1 MANLQERRNKDG
13 KLISYKIRVH
23 AGRDIDGKQ
32 LKPFTT
38 TFKVEPTWTEK
49 YARKEAEKYAATLEK
64 DFKDGKITDSRQR
77 FQEYC
82 EYVLQLKEQRGTKHS
97 TLVRYKDLAARIYP
111 KIGHMKLVDIRP
123 KTLND
128 FYTYL
133 GSEGANKRTGGKL
146 SNKTIVEHHRLIS
159 TVLEQALKEQLIPF
173 NPAERAQ
180 PPKMERKDVNYYQP
194 ETVIKIREALEGEPL
209 KWCCLV
215 HMLLIT
221 GARRGEIL
229 GLKWKHVDFKGCK
242 IYICN
247 AVLYSPEKGVYEDT
261 PKTKKSIRLVS
272 VPKETI
278 DLLRELKSEQ
288 TERQASAGVNSE
300 FVFCQETG
308 KPMHPDSVTDWLNK
322 FSKRHDLP
330 HLNAHAFR
338 HTMASLLINEGVD
351 IVSVSARLGHENP
364 STTANVYAHIIEGAD
379 EKNADIIASVFL
391 KKKA

>member
-1 MANLQERRNKDG
+1 MSHERVRS
-13 KLISYKIRVH
+13 IY
-23 AGRDIDGKQ
+23 Q
-32 LKPFTT
+32 CFWTCCKPFTT

-49 YARKEAEKYAATLEK
+49 YARREAEKYAAALEK
-64 DFKDGKITDSRQR
+64 DYKAGRITDSRQR

-97 TLVRYKDLAARIYP
+97 TLVRYKDLASRIYS
-111 KIGHMKLVDIRP
+111 KLGHMKLVDIRP

-128 FYTYL
+128 FYTFL

-173 NPAERAQ
+173 NPADRAQ
-180 PPKMERKDVNYYQP
+180 PPKMERKNVNYYQP

-209 KWCCLV
+209 KWRCLV

-272 VPKETI
+272 VPRETI
-278 DLLRELKSEQ
+278 DLLKELRQEQ
-288 TERQASAGVNSE
+288 LKRQDEAGVVTE
-300 FVFCQETG
+300 FVFCQEIG

-330 HLNAHAFR
+330 HLNPHAFR

-364 STTANVYAHIIEGAD
+364 STTANVHAHIIEGAD

>member
-1 MANLQERRNKDG
+1 M
-13 KLISYKIRVH
+13 
-23 AGRDIDGKQ
+23 
-32 LKPFTT
+32 
-38 TFKVEPTWTEK
+38 
-49 YARKEAEKYAATLEK
+49 
-64 DFKDGKITDSRQR
+64 DGKIRT
-77 FQEYC
+77 
-82 EYVLQLKEQRGTKHS
+82 
-97 TLVRYKDLAARIYP
+97 
-111 KIGHMKLVDIRP
+111 

-146 SNKTIVEHHRLIS
+146 SNKTIVEHYRLIS

-194 ETVIKIREALEGEPL
+194 ETVIIIRKALEGEPL
-209 KWCCLV
+209 KWRCLV

-247 AVLYSPEKGVYEDT
+247 AVLYSPERGVYEDT

-278 DLLRELKSEQ
+278 ELLKELRQEQ
-288 TERQASAGVNSE
+288 LKRQDETGVVTE
-300 FVFCQETG
+300 FVFCQKIGT
-308 KPMHPDSVTDWLNK
+308 PMHPDSVTDWLNK

-330 HLNAHAFR
+330 HLNPHAFR

-364 STTANVYAHIIEGAD
+364 STTANVYAHIIE
-379 EKNADIIASVFL
+379 
-391 KKKA
+391 